1 MPSSHA
7 AAPGNVACEGGL
19 VLEFTD
25 PVLKLC
31 HVLMMLLAGGQP
43 RVVQSRATLLA
54 WRPHEVIS
62 SLEKSNP

>member
-19 VLEFTD
+19 ILEFTD

-43 RVVQSRATLLA
+43 RVVQSRATPPGLA
-54 WRPHEVIS
+54 PSRGYQFT
-62 SLEKSNP
+62 